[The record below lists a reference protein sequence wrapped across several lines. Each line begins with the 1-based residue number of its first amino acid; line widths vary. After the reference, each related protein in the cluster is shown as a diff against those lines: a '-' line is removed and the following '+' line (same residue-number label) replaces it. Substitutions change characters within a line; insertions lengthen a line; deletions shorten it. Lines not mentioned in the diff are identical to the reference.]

1 MEVLNEPCDEEI
13 CIEAEIKNSENSGE
27 NVDESVL
34 SLSDRVAN
42 ILLRDSES
50 KDRTQT
56 EDIYEL
62 PDIICLKIQS
72 YKGETMNGQIHG
84 EGVASFDGGHEYK
97 GIFSKG
103 LMEGYGTFTQANGVK
118 YEGDFVG
125 NLPMGKGTFT
135 WLDGST
141 YTGDISRG
149 IRHGMGTYKCPRTG
163 MSYSGQWDQGKRH
176 GKGKVFYDKKQTSW
190 YDGDWVVNKR
200 EGWGERGYPSGNTYT
215 GEWRN
220 NLRHGEGTMNWTKLG
235 QQYVGSWKDGVQH
248 GLGTHTW
255 FLKRIDGSQYAQSNQ
270 YRGEFFEGQ
279 RHGKG
284 IFYYAGGAIYR
295 GEWRNNRKHGQ
306 GKLTARSGRVF
317 ECEFDDDLILSSS
330 NEDRAPLPLV
340 GVAGILPL
348 SDNDSKI
355 LGCDMAFN
363 IQVLLK
369 KIPQRDRETE
379 RLKVESVVMS
389 KHVELRLIFGFYSR
403 LGSSSSP
410 DNIFLLSHLQFW
422 RLFKDCN
429 IHRHG
434 VTLAQIDR
442 LIRDEGGVAKTHSP
456 FTFMPLH
463 EFLMGLV
470 TVAYYIYRE
479 DLVSKKHL
487 LAACFSKLMTDDVLP
502 NARNVKGILFS
513 QPDVTAEAL
522 KYLNKCWE
530 IFQYFCRIYS
540 AHSDQTCMTCRHL
553 LWIFKDLR
561 LFDQRLTTTKLLEIL
576 IAENCLSSTWP
587 SRVEL
592 EIVFLEFFEVLLD
605 CAELKFQQVSD
616 TLVESV
622 VQIVTNSQT
631 TENSPEAEEDSR
643 EEAEATA
650 EHVQEEEND
659 TGPKMEREKNKAEA
673 PQEPQPAE
681 FLEGQSEEKM
691 SEHESRD
698 QQEPSTIQTIQQF
711 FTHCFFPAV
720 EHHILVTR
728 EMEKLAEEA
737 QNTKE
742 PEPIISLS
750 EDQEP
755 EPEPEPEPNDP

>member
-1 MEVLNEPCDEEI
+1 MAMEVLNAELCDEEI
-13 CIEAEIKNSENSGE
+13 CMEAEIENNESGGE
-27 NVDESVL
+27 NLDESLL
-34 SLSDRVAN
+34 SLSERVAN
-42 ILLRDSES
+42 ILLRSSES
-50 KDRTQT
+50 NDRTQT

-62 PDIICLKIQS
+62 PDIICLKIQR
-72 YKGETMNGQIHG
+72 YKGETSDGQING
-84 EGVASFDGGHEYK
+84 EGVASFHGGHEYK

-103 LMEGYGTFTQANGVK
+103 LMEGFGTFTQADGVK
-118 YEGDFVG
+118 YEGDFVC
-125 NLPMGKGTFT
+125 NLPMGQGTFT

-163 MSYSGQWDQGKRH
+163 MSYSGQWDHGKRH
-176 GKGKVFYDKKQTSW
+176 GKGKVYYDEDQTSW

-200 EGWGERGYPSGNTYT
+200 DGWGERGYPSGNTYT

-270 YRGEFFEGQ
+270 YSGEFFEGQ

-284 IFYYAGGAIYR
+284 IFYYAGGAIYT
-295 GEWRNNRKHGQ
+295 GEWRNNKKHGQ

-317 ECEFDDDLILSSS
+317 ECDFDDDLILASL
-330 NEDRAPLPLV
+330 NEDRASLPL
-340 GVAGILPL
+340 GILPL

-355 LGCDMAFN
+355 LGSDMAFN
-363 IQVLLK
+363 IQVLLN
-369 KIPQRDRETE
+369 KIPQRDREAE
-379 RLKVESVVMS
+379 RMKVESVVMS
-389 KHVELRLIFGFYSR
+389 QHVELRLIFGFYSK
-403 LGSSSSP
+403 LGISSRSSPP

-422 RLFKDCN
+422 RLLKDCN

-434 VTLAQIDR
+434 VTLTQIER
-442 LIRDEGGVAKTHSP
+442 LIREEGGVTKTCSP

-479 DLVSKKHL
+479 DLVSEKHL
-487 LAACFSKLMTDDVLP
+487 LAACFSKLMTNDVLP
-502 NARNVKGILFS
+502 NARNVKGLLFS
-513 QPDVTAEAL
+513 QPDVTEEAL

-540 AHSDQTCMTCRHL
+540 AHSDETCMTCRHL
-553 LWIFKDLR
+553 LRMFKDLR
-561 LFDQRLTTTKLLEIL
+561 LFDQRLTTTALLGLL
-576 IAENCLSSTWP
+576 IAENCLSDNWP

-605 CAELKFQQVSD
+605 CAELKFQQVFD
-616 TLVESV
+616 EPEESA
-622 VQIVTNSQT
+622 VQIATDSQT
-631 TENSPEAEEDSR
+631 TEAEEASGE

-659 TGPKMEREKNKAEA
+659 PVPKMESEEDE
-673 PQEPQPAE
+673 PEEPEEPQPAD
-681 FLEGQSEEKM
+681 FLEDHSKEKM

-698 QQEPSTIQTIQQF
+698 HQEPSTILTIQQF

-728 EMEKLAEEA
+728 KMEKLAEEV

-742 PEPIISLS
+742 PEPIISLY
-750 EDQEP
+750 EDEEP
-755 EPEPEPEPNDP
+755 EPEDT